1 MKTKIIKDLL
11 AKEMYSG
18 AGCGEAKAFAFAAAT
33 ARKYAPGTITRV
45 SAEGSAL
52 FIIGVQTVTIPRTGG
67 RRGGMLAA
75 ALGAVNGNA
84 DAGLSIL
91 NSVTDEDVV
100 AADALIRAGKVSV
113 KMDTEVD
120 SPFPAICLKV
130 TVETDKHTASVEL
143 LGGYSNV
150 AFIEQ
155 DGTILKDERNCQPPK
170 GVDVINWTEL
180 TVEDI
185 YDYCKTCDIVELQ
198 HFKPFVEET
207 RIASE
212 DGLKNSYG
220 MQVGRTLKKNVE
232 KGNIAQDEFSYILM
246 FTTAGIDARMNG
258 SPCPTTGNCGSGS
271 QGHINCAAPIASGTY
286 RGSSEEDILRAAV
299 FATLLNIY
307 MDYSTKEF
315 TYLSPMCYCASFGSV
330 AAAAGVAYLHN
341 FIKEQIIDVLRTGLC
356 IVPGII
362 CDGASK
368 ATCALRVH
376 AGLSGAL
383 HAILIVERGLA
394 VGGHEGFM
402 NDSLEMILHN
412 LRILQRDGMSSVYK
426 VLYSLREEQGNII

>member
-1 MKTKIIKDLL
+1 M
-11 AKEMYSG
+11 
-18 AGCGEAKAFAFAAAT
+18 
-33 ARKYAPGTITRV
+33 
-45 SAEGSAL
+45 
-52 FIIGVQTVTIPRTGG
+52 
-67 RRGGMLAA
+67 
-75 ALGAVNGNA
+75 
-84 DAGLSIL
+84 
-91 NSVTDEDVV
+91 
-100 AADALIRAGKVSV
+100 
-113 KMDTEVD
+113 
-120 SPFPAICLKV
+120 
-130 TVETDKHTASVEL
+130 
-143 LGGYSNV
+143 
-150 AFIEQ
+150 
-155 DGTILKDERNCQPPK
+155 
-170 GVDVINWTEL
+170 
-180 TVEDI
+180 
-185 YDYCKTCDIVELQ
+185 
-198 HFKPFVEET
+198 
-207 RIASE
+207 
-212 DGLKNSYG
+212 KNSYG

-341 FIKEQIIDVLRTGLC
+341 FTKEQIIDVLRTGLC